1 MSSCSACSSVMAAQS
16 EAMSSQITFAVLKK
30 QQDASK
36 AQGEA
41 AVQLLQSA
49 AQAGKAIGKGNH
61 FDAIA

>member
-1 MSSCSACSSVMAAQS
+1 MAAQS

-61 FDAIA
+61 FDRIA